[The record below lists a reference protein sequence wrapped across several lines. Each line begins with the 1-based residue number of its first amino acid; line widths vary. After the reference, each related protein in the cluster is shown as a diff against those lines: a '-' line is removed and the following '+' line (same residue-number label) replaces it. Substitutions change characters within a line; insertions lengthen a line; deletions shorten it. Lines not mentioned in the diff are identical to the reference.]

1 MLGSVGERNHIL
13 LALERQLKRASGQP
27 SSPERADD
35 DQRLNITVVFTSVEA
50 TLAALRKAGD
60 LASSLGGRITL
71 VVPQVV
77 PYPLPLESPPV
88 LLDWNDRRFH
98 VIAAESPVE
107 TIVRIYLCRSALDT
121 LQGVLPAHSPVVI
134 GGLRRFWPTR
144 EKRLARQLRHAGH
157 EVIFTESE

>member
-1 MLGSVGERNHIL
+1 M
-13 LALERQLKRASGQP
+13 LALEKQLKRAPGLP
-27 SSPERADD
+27 SAPEQTDY

-50 TLAALRKAGD
+50 TLAALRKAGN

-88 LLDWNDRRFH
+88 LLDWNERRFH
-98 VIAAESPVE
+98 LIAAESPVE
-107 TIVRIYLCRSALDT
+107 TVIRIYLCRDALDT
-121 LQGVLPAHSPVVI
+121 LQDVLKTHSVVVI
-134 GGLRRFWPTR
+134 GGPRRFWPTR